1 MLSPAEKREGPATES
16 SEAAPAG
23 LTREERNLAFKITI
37 GTFVMVFAAVWILIP
52 IFWGSNCECSCCASG
67 GHFSDLTFHKDRLEY
82 CAASSLT
89 QVYLSLTA
97 TADFYRLRVEVYDFD
112 SLSNPTSLLGP
123 AVTTSLVQSMMAPT
137 HFDIRVMDPAGVTF
151 EMISNRI
158 VNEEGGWAAVVINSN
173 ATTAFQAAASGASA
187 SASTFFPYLGAPS
200 FSNIHPLQ
208 HQHTTGKEP
217 LAW

>member
-1 MLSPAEKREGPATES
+1 
-16 SEAAPAG
+16 
-23 LTREERNLAFKITI
+23 
-37 GTFVMVFAAVWILIP
+37 
-52 IFWGSNCECSCCASG
+52 
-67 GHFSDLTFHKDRLEY
+67 
-82 CAASSLT
+82 
-89 QVYLSLTA
+89 
-97 TADFYRLRVEVYDFD
+97 
-112 SLSNPTSLLGP
+112 
-123 AVTTSLVQSMMAPT
+123 
-137 HFDIRVMDPAGVTF
+137 
-151 EMISNRI
+151 MISNRI